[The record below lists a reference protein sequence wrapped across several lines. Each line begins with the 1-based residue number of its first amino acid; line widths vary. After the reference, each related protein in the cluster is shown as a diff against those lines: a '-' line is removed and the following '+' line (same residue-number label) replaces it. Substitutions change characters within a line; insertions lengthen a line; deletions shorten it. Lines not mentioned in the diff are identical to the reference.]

1 MNDSAWIWPTSDMDF
16 WKIDNKETSVKIKWS
31 HNCFEDYK
39 TLSYQFYKCGYK
51 TFEEVIGSRHD
62 NVKSDMWFLTGIFL
76 VRHSIELGLKA
87 LLCRVLPR
95 KRDIEDAFEACCHD
109 VSMLFHKYT
118 DVRLENYL
126 TEEEEDWLIRYLD
139 SLEEVDKKSDMFRF
153 PFEDEFLSKYRDKFL
168 DNVDV
173 ANNMLQGYALIK
185 KCIERGIV
193 TEEDEFDGKLKP
205 EFFVFA
211 SHGIGN
217 CYLWQRISDEGFHV
231 KVTGYSEVIDYI
243 YQNQNITNEDKLY
256 PLIFMFRNTIEL
268 CLKRLFYSRVDNG
281 VPLKVFNS
289 KRKSHLIKKDLWKNV
304 KPVIKKYANDS
315 GEDLISLA
323 EYEAIREISDVDD
336 ERVIYFTWLSVN
348 DVHLVLKSTAGN
360 REAIRDRFL
369 LSLLYESGARINEV
383 LSLKLLDVKATS
395 SGEADVHFYGKGKK
409 HRIAPLSREIWN
421 QFEDYC
427 EKYHP
432 DKTSEDLLFYSF
444 RNGRRNKMSSD
455 NVSRILAGCEEEVRK
470 SNPDLV
476 HLHSHLFRRTRAMH
490 LYQAGVPLSTISE
503 WLGHSNIE
511 TTRFYAKVTEEM
523 KREALH
529 KLGDSDSSIFKDDVV
544 FKYANDE
551 DTIKRLCGL
560 K

>member
-1 MNDSAWIWPTSDMDF
+1 MSVFFKVGFSFKSGYSILMAFSDSEIDVMEGGEYMDDSAWIWPASDMDF

-39 TLSYQFYKCGYK
+39 TLSYQFYECGYK
-51 TFEEVIGSRHD
+51 TFEEVIGSGHD

-95 KRDIEDAFEACCHD
+95 KRDIEDAFEVCCHD

-118 DVRLENYL
+118 DVGLENYL

-173 ANNMLQGYALIK
+173 ANNMLQGYSLVK

-256 PLIFMFRNTIEL
+256 PLIFM
-268 CLKRLFYSRVDNG
+268 
-281 VPLKVFNS
+281 
-289 KRKSHLIKKDLWKNV
+289 
-304 KPVIKKYANDS
+304 
-315 GEDLISLA
+315 
-323 EYEAIREISDVDD
+323 
-336 ERVIYFTWLSVN
+336 
-348 DVHLVLKSTAGN
+348 
-360 REAIRDRFL
+360 
-369 LSLLYESGARINEV
+369 
-383 LSLKLLDVKATS
+383 
-395 SGEADVHFYGKGKK
+395 
-409 HRIAPLSREIWN
+409 
-421 QFEDYC
+421 
-427 EKYHP
+427 
-432 DKTSEDLLFYSF
+432 
-444 RNGRRNKMSSD
+444 
-455 NVSRILAGCEEEVRK
+455 
-470 SNPDLV
+470 
-476 HLHSHLFRRTRAMH
+476 
-490 LYQAGVPLSTISE
+490 
-503 WLGHSNIE
+503 
-511 TTRFYAKVTEEM
+511 
-523 KREALH
+523 
-529 KLGDSDSSIFKDDVV
+529 
-544 FKYANDE
+544 
-551 DTIKRLCGL
+551 
-560 K
+560 